1 MNAATP
7 SRPELPTNSPLR
19 AAVTRGA
26 GFFALWLVLMQSA
39 KPVDLAFGALATA
52 FATWVSLQ
60 LLPPASGRLR
70 FFVLLGFIP
79 HFLWQSVVAGLDV
92 ARRAFL
98 PNMPMQP
105 GFVQCPLNFPPG
117 LTRNTFAMITSLLP
131 GSVPSGETDGVLI
144 YHALDTSQPVAEQ
157 LRHEERLLSRGLVA
171 GERSD

>member
-92 ARRAFL
+92 ARRAFS
-98 PNMPMQP
+98 PSMPMQP

>member
-1 MNAATP
+1 MNAVTP
-7 SRPELPTNSPLR
+7 SRPDFPPNTPMR
-19 AAVTRGA
+19 AAVTRGI
-26 GFFALWLVLMQSA
+26 GFFALWMVLMQSA
-39 KPVDLAFGALATA
+39 KPVDLAFGA
-52 FATWVSLQ
+52 FATICATWASLH

-70 FFVLLGFIP
+70 FFVLLGFMP

-92 ARRAFL
+92 ARRAFS
-98 PNMPMQP
+98 PSMPMQP
-105 GFVQCPLNFPPG
+105 GFVPCPLNFPRG

-131 GSVPSGETDGVLI
+131 GSVPSGETDGMLV